1 MFFFLLETSTSG
13 RKKDP
18 LCPLEL
24 SPAPPAAFDPDPD
37 PDAEGNSKFV
47 RMAEKLIN
55 IDEISIDLIDLTDL
69 IDRINPFHRAYE
81 ILSKSVTADV
91 LRAIHCTI
99 SATKIAMSEE
109 KAVALFARIKAF
121 TAERGHK
128 PGLASVSPMERRM
141 AEALPWI
148 GDAKRKRMGDGA

>member
-1 MFFFLLETSTSG
+1 MFFLLLGTSTSG

-37 PDAEGNSKFV
+37 AEGNSKFV
-47 RMAEKLIN
+47 RMAEKHIN
-55 IDEISIDLIDLTDL
+55 IDEISIDL

-99 SATKIAMSEE
+99 SAT
-109 KAVALFARIKAF
+109 
-121 TAERGHK
+121 
-128 PGLASVSPMERRM
+128 
-141 AEALPWI
+141 
-148 GDAKRKRMGDGA
+148 